1 MADGTTYRGLEIMIG
16 ADSSKLRSELAN
28 VDRAASATQK
38 NLSRISRALRLDP
51 ESGAGLA
58 AQLTAVRERA
68 QTASR
73 RLATLAQAARQVRPD
88 SIERLSSHTYNA
100 AQAAQAAH
108 DKYNKLDAELAK
120 IKGSLRETLDAAGV
134 SYDASDTA
142 EKLAERARGLRSDI
156 DQVTASIGRLTEQ
169 RRKALSDMGT
179 ADYDKQVRSLRVE
192 YEAAAI
198 EARDLAAQQE
208 RLRSQLA
215 VADSAGSRYKAL
227 ADEVKSS
234 GEAFKVLSERVS
246 AAREATESLGGFS
259 SKLSAYKAYA
269 RELGDAMTV
278 TTQRISAMARQMDE
292 LRSAGANP
300 TGDTVTELRRAT
312 DAAVTARA
320 RLNEVSQS
328 LNEARDRLAALQAQA
343 SNTVGKTDED
353 VARAN
358 DALRRQEET
367 VRSLTSEVQQLGTA
381 AREAGS
387 AMDEAA
393 RNDMLR
399 SLSTQVVQAR
409 GQLAS
414 LKQSWS
420 SVASDLNEGFRSM
433 GYSIMT
439 SWTPAFTMIGSYV
452 ARSADEIDAAF
463 RDMKKTTEGTDEQF
477 QRLLDDAI
485 EMSRTKAVSADDIL
499 EIEALG
505 GQMGI
510 AADSVEDFAHT
521 VSNLDIATNIDAE
534 DAATELGQFA
544 NITHMTTDEYSKFG
558 DALVRLGNNL
568 PTQESNIMN
577 ISSRIGSM
585 ATMVGFTKDQILG
598 WSAALASTG
607 MNQEAAGTALQTTI
621 GNIEASVASGDEK
634 LQKFAEV
641 AGMSAAQFSA
651 AWRSDPSQALAAFVS
666 GLQRINDSGG
676 SASTTLGEL
685 DINYQRQRTALL
697 GLAQETKVTSDGQST
712 LTKSL
717 QMSRDAFNGVTD
729 AYGEAGDA
737 AREADQKSEGF
748 SGQLKILA
756 NNAQA
761 MGAEVANAMVPLLV
775 KATDAVKGITEIV
788 GGTSDEFKRFV
799 VVAGTVVA
807 ALGPALVAVTGITR
821 GFGSLFNMLS
831 KTGLSFSMMLSN
843 ISPVKVALL
852 GVAAAIGVVAAKVAE
867 HKAKQEEA
875 AQAAERDAK
884 AQRSLA
890 DAFNEVRSSQEESAS
905 ASDRQAQSTQRL
917 ADANESLRSRIEE
930 AKQGYNELFDSSVQ
944 SYESVVNSNGAM
956 DEYRATIDELG
967 GSVVTNADDQQRLT
981 TALNAVNSA
990 CGTTFA
996 TVESG
1001 NGIILQNTDAVDAAI
1016 ESYQKLAEAQALG
1029 DILKNYYEELHSYD
1043 DEVRDAQNNVAS
1055 AGKALEPVIA
1065 SVSNS
1070 FEQMGGDA
1078 ADAYMAATEL
1088 ASVSFGDI
1096 AEAANGDEAAIQSL
1110 AQSMIDAG
1118 ISVEDTSKYITIL
1131 RSTMASMTYDGRPIY
1146 GYVKDLNDAY
1156 DNLNSVN
1163 ESVNNVQKSIDST
1176 NDRMTQLGDATK
1188 QASTGTHELAQS
1200 FADATAASED
1210 ADDAISSVFGKVTE
1224 SADDAS
1230 DAADTIDAAL
1240 TQIRENAEVGTD
1252 EAESNITS
1260 AVQSMRGALE
1270 SLGLDVSKVSDG
1282 DLMRLAANS
1291 GVTGEKIL
1299 EAAQNVS
1306 EAKKAYESWAKSIEQ
1321 LKEDISGFNEESG
1334 YFAQRIYELFG
1345 DSQSIVTWSS
1355 ALSNAGLSI
1364 DDAKKSYESLAD
1376 VSNPLNT
1383 WEEQTDVSAEQILGN
1398 LGTSIDQ
1405 ISQWSDLIDDFYR
1418 SAQESGDAT
1427 QVRAVQWLES
1437 LGPTYLPLVRQFA
1450 IDANGEFE
1458 ELARLLDVQ
1467 EQANANST
1475 IDNMSA
1481 EYDAILAVL
1490 DANGDGM
1497 VTKAEL
1503 VGAGMGEAQID
1514 SWIASLDANGDGV
1527 IDAADAQAR
1536 EAADAAKQA
1545 ATEGG
1550 QEAGQ
1555 AQADGFV
1562 AGMDDGQPPANQ
1574 AGADLADAAAQGA
1587 SGSTDQSAQAGQ
1599 DQANGFIAGMDDGQ
1613 PPATQAGADLAQA
1626 GAQGVSDN
1634 TDAYGEAGT
1643 EAGDKLTGSMDDLTS
1658 QMEERGRLAGENF
1671 LYGFG
1676 NVDVTSDASSFASSI
1691 TDAINSQSVDAGS
1704 LSSYADSVVSS
1715 VQSAIDSAAQG
1726 GIDVSGL
1733 QSAIDSALSGAGGAA
1748 SAAAADAGSA
1758 SSGIGAG
1765 VASGVI
1771 ASIQSGLDSIQSSQ
1785 LDASGITAAIAGS
1798 LDGADKGEEMASGVV
1813 SALSASLATTDTS
1826 SLDTAGVDLAKE
1838 VADGM
1843 GSAQIDLSAF
1853 NAAIASGLGSEADA
1867 TGAQTAGQNLATSW
1881 EVGFN
1886 GAGVAGALLA
1896 SEAINATVAST
1907 LGSATGGAAGCGESV
1922 ADAYAAGLGSE
1933 GQYEGASAAG
1943 AINAAVASAL
1953 SSAVGPAGTVGGAT
1967 GSAYAG
1973 GLGSQ
1978 SSSAWTA
1985 ANGLNAMALNALSG
1999 GTGEA
2004 YTYGAHLGGNFASG
2018 LASKAGAVA
2027 AAGSTL
2033 MAAAK
2038 SVMGF
2043 SVPKAGP
2050 WSGAERGG
2058 ATSGRHLAQNIAT
2071 GIVEGY
2077 ADVRAASR
2085 MLMDGAKDVWDAT
2098 DGVVRGTARTAGIG
2112 GVTIVFNDATLND
2125 DAAMRGH
2132 ALALLSDVMRKVDM

>member
-1 MADGTTYRGLEIMIG
+1 MADGTTYRGLEIIIG

-108 DKYNKLDAELAK
+108 DKYNKLDVELAK

-169 RRKALSDMGT
+169 RRKALADMGT

-300 TGDTVTELRRAT
+300 TGDTVTELRKAT

-343 SNTVGKTDED
+343 SNTVGKTDEE

-367 VRSLTSEVQQLGTA
+367 VRSLASEVQQLGTA

-477 QRLLDDAI
+477 QKLLDDAI

-521 VSNLDIATNIDAE
+521 VSNLDIATNIDAD

-807 ALGPALVAVTGITR
+807 ALGPALVAVTGLTR

-852 GVAAAIGVVAAKVAE
+852 GVAAAIGVVVAKVAE

-1029 DILKNYYEELHSYD
+1029 DILTDQYKQLEELKTLADDANDALGSAEDERAKAFSSFVQELSGYGGVAKDAIDALTTSGVAMDTIYRAASGDKEAIAQITTQMSEAGVSAENLTRYVDSLNGALLYNEYD
-1043 DEVRDAQNNVAS
+1043 GKTLGEYTKDVNDAKNNVS
-1055 AGKALEPVIA
+1055 DL
-1065 SVSNS
+1065 
-1070 FEQMGGDA
+1070 A
-1078 ADAYMAATEL
+1078 A
-1088 ASVSFGDI
+1088 
-1096 AEAANGDEAAIQSL
+1096 Q
-1110 AQSMIDAG
+1110 ID
-1118 ISVEDTSKYITIL
+1118 K
-1131 RSTMASMTYDGRPIY
+1131 
-1146 GYVKDLNDAY
+1146 
-1156 DNLNSVN
+1156 
-1163 ESVNNVQKSIDST
+1163 VQGNIDST

-1200 FADATAASED
+1200 FADATSASED
-1210 ADDAISSVFGKVTE
+1210 ADDAISSVFDKVTE
-1224 SADDAS
+1224 SADDTS

-1376 VSNPLNT
+1376 VSNPLDK

-1613 PPATQAGADLAQA
+1613 PPATQAGAELAQA

-1634 TDAYGEAGT
+1634 ADAYGQAGT

-1676 NVDVTSDASSFASSI
+1676 NVDVTSDAASFASSI

-1733 QSAIDSALSGAGGAA
+1733 QSAIDSALSGASGAA

-1826 SLDTAGVDLAKE
+1826 SLGAAGGNLAKD

-1843 GSAQIDLSAF
+1843 GSAQLDLSAF
-1853 NAAIASGLGSEADA
+1853 SAAIASGLGSEADA
-1867 TGAQTAGQNLATSW
+1867 TGAQVAGQNLATSW

-1886 GAGVAGALLA
+1886 AQGVAGALLA

-1907 LGSATGGAAGCGESV
+1907 LSSAQAGAGTVGEVVGNS
-1922 ADAYAAGLGSE
+1922 YAAGLNGV
-1933 GQYEGASAAG
+1933 GVPYAADASG
-1943 AINAAVASAL
+1943 NINAAVASAL

-1973 GLGSQ
+1973 GIGSQ
-1978 SSSAWTA
+1978 SGAAWTS
-1985 ANGLNAMALNALSG
+1985 ANGLKAMALNALSG

-2004 YTYGAHLGGNFASG
+2004 YTYGAHLGQNFASG
-2018 LASKAGAVA
+2018 LGNQAGAIA
-2027 AAGSTL
+2027 AAASSA
-2033 MAAAK
+2033 MSAAK

-2058 ATSGRHLAQNIAT
+2058 VTSGRHLAQNIAV
-2071 GIVEGY
+2071 GLVEGY

-2098 DGVVRGTARTAGIG
+2098 DGVVRGTARTAGTG

-2125 DAAMRGH
+2125 DNAIRSG
-2132 ALALLSDVMRKVDM
+2132 ALALFSDVMRKVGM